1 MRASCITRSVTS
13 CQRQQPIYIYLSAPD
28 TRDAAFQMKFQL
40 CHQICW
46 HSPYAVNT
54 SRPTSTKFASRVN
67 CTLFIAVKMLPSAGV
82 SQSTDLLTARGVAH
96 LVVHVTTGSTS
107 YETIPPVRLERFGGV
122 LSTVD
127 MVMQRRDGPRRL
139 PNDDD
144 DEPSTLLLMMN

>member
-82 SQSTDLLTARGVAH
+82 SQSLVSTENTRTRTSQIWISACEIRGVINA
-96 LVVHVTTGSTS
+96 
-107 YETIPPVRLERFGGV
+107 YVREVYKQDVITDISFKKNLF
-122 LSTVD
+122 
-127 MVMQRRDGPRRL
+127 Q
-139 PNDDD
+139 
-144 DEPSTLLLMMN
+144 LLLISCQCQFVLGV